1 MGNTTGNPAIVF
13 KNLIIYRLIP
23 EWEPTLSSAQ
33 DAAFKQRFAPCGK
46 TQPQS
51 LGWVPPRGEAEAP
64 LIEVVGGHWLMRLQV
79 EQKLLPGAVVKRRAD
94 EIAQQME
101 ASTGRKPGK
110 RESKELREQ
119 ATQELLPQ
127 AFTKMAGVSV
137 WIAPK
142 QKFVCVD
149 AGSTSRAEVAITMLV
164 KTLEGF
170 GVQALQ
176 TALSP
181 ASAMAGWLESGE
193 APPFFTVD
201 RDCELK
207 AVDEMKSAV
216 RYARHALDGEE
227 VREHIRLGKRPTR
240 LALTWHGRVSF
251 VLTEQLQ
258 VKKVQF
264 EDGVFE
270 GAGASKPE
278 DGFDAD
284 AAIAT
289 GELIQLI
296 PDLIDALGGEQV
308 LGAAPPVAASVAPAA
323 SPVAPP
329 APAAKAPLPASAADD
344 NSPPW

>member
-1 MGNTTGNPAIVF
+1 MF
-13 KNLIIYRLIP
+13 KNLIVYRLIP
-23 EWEPTLSSAQ
+23 EWDPTLSAAQ
-33 DAAFKQRFAPCGK
+33 EAAFKQRFTPCGK
-46 TQPQS
+46 SQPQS
-51 LGWVPPRGEAEAP
+51 MGWVPPRGEAEAP

-79 EQKLLPGAVVKRRAD
+79 EQKLLPGSVVKRRAD
-94 EIAQQME
+94 EMAQQVE

-149 AGSTSRAEVAITMLV
+149 AGSTSRAEVVITMLV

-227 VREHIRLGKRPTR
+227 VRQHIRLGKRPTR

-258 VKKVQF
+258 VKKIQF

-270 GAGASKPE
+270 GAGATKAE

-289 GELIQLI
+289 GELIQLL
-296 PDLIDALGGEQV
+296 PDLIEALGGEQA
-308 LGAAPPVAASVAPAA
+308 LGAVPGVLPSAPAA
-323 SPVAPP
+323 
-329 APAAKAPLPASAADD
+329 APAAPAAAAAPARTNSPLPATAEDD